1 MNIDNKILY
10 RISFKDFNNEIN
22 SNESLICE
30 ITTEEEINLKN
41 GMGLIDLLC
50 QREITLFE
58 LIKLLKQNDN
68 YTIINVSGNYKK
80 IIEIIKIK
88 RL

>member
-1 MNIDNKILY
+1 MDIDNKILY
-10 RISFKDFNNEIN
+10 KIYIREFNNEEN
-22 SNESLICE
+22 SNGSIICE

-50 QREITLFE
+50 QREITLLE

-80 IIEIIKIK
+80 IIEIINIK